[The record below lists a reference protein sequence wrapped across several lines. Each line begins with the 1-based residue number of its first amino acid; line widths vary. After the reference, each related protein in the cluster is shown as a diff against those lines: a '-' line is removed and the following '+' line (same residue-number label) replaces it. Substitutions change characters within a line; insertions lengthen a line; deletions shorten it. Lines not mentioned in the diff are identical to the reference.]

1 MPCPCARR
9 RRHRHRSAPRAQEAR
24 APGSSRASPPPG
36 APPPSSRPPS
46 PGSAATTAFSR
57 GSRGPAPFT
66 SSEGREEGDEG
77 PEGSSGRVEHRG
89 VTGLHHPTPPSLQN
103 AKNKT
108 AIGGAGP
115 RRPRFT
121 SPAATEGS
129 SDVRFPVR
137 LVPDTQ
143 SLSPAR
149 AARSEGKSWEP
160 LSPRR
165 RSPTGGPR
173 EETTG
178 LGRGADLSLAPQPAP
193 ASGPASRLPVHPPCT
208 CCASCLW
215 RVPCSPLR

>member
-1 MPCPCARR
+1 ML
-9 RRHRHRSAPRAQEAR
+9 AQEAR
-24 APGSSRASPPPG
+24 APGSSRASAAAGRPAALLPP
-36 APPPSSRPPS
+36 
-46 PGSAATTAFSR
+46 PGSAATTA
-57 GSRGPAPFT
+57 SRGPAPFT

-77 PEGSSGRVEHRG
+77 PEGFSGRVEHRG
-89 VTGLHHPTPPSLQN
+89 VTGLNHPPPSLQN

-149 AARSEGKSWEP
+149 AAISEGKSWKP

-193 ASGPASRLPVHPPCT
+193 AIGPASSLPVHPPCT